1 MLYICAMNE
10 EFVNKWISQ
19 VKKGTLTFIVL
30 NILKDGKEFYGYDL
44 ITEIKKATAIEI
56 AEGTLYPLM
65 NRLKTD
71 GLIDSKWVEQTSG
84 IPRKYYHVTEEGK
97 KTLKIMSDYWVNL
110 NNSISNLSK

>member
-1 MLYICAMNE
+1 MNG

-71 GLIDSKWVEQTSG
+71 GLIDSIHTAARPRTVGGAVVSAPWNARG
-84 IPRKYYHVTEEGK
+84 WGHDWRDGMRIPLEAEVAWKTERQPG
-97 KTLKIMSDYWVNL
+97 
-110 NNSISNLSK
+110 